1 MSVSPDL
8 RRLLWELRRR
18 LPEHTLTARTRH
30 GVLSFSSRD
39 AAVGRRLFTHRA
51 FEYDK
56 LEKAIAL
63 LRADVPERMAA
74 PWLVDVGAN
83 VGTVCIPLVRDRVFA
98 RALALEP
105 EPRNHAYLVRNVRA
119 NGLDAAITMLNAGLS
134 STTGAMTLELAFDNF
149 GDHRIR
155 VGVPTTSHP
164 ACREQDR
171 AVIEVPVHRLDD
183 LLPARGLTADD
194 VAVLWID
201 VQGHE
206 HHVLDGA
213 EGVVASGVP
222 VVTEFWPYALARA
235 GREPAAYV
243 ELLRERF
250 RWFYDLEAAVPA
262 RCPTTDAKM
271 LLERS
276 RADTA
281 FTDLVLIP

>member
-1 MSVSPDL
+1 MRSEV
-8 RRLLWELRRR
+8 RRLLWEASRR
-18 LPEHTLTARTRH
+18 LPERSVTVNTRH
-30 GVLSFSSRD
+30 GRLAFSSRD
-39 AAVGRRLFTHRA
+39 AAVGRRLYTHGA

-56 LEKAIAL
+56 IEKAIAL
-63 LRADVPERMAA
+63 LRADVPERLSAR
-74 PWLVDVGAN
+74 WLVDVGAN

-119 NGLDAAITMLNAGLS
+119 NGVGDAITVLNAALS
-134 STTGAMTLELAFDNF
+134 STNGSMTMELAFDNY

-155 VGVPTTSHP
+155 VGEPTTSHP
-164 ACREQDR
+164 VCREQAR
-171 AVIEVPVHRLDD
+171 PVIEVPVRRLDD
-183 LLPARGLTADD
+183 LLPTRALGPDD
-194 VAVLWID
+194 VGVLWID

-213 EGVVASGVP
+213 AKVVAAGAP
-222 VVTEFWPYALARA
+222 VVSEFWPYALARA
-235 GREPAAYV
+235 GRDPAAYV

-262 RCPTTDAKM
+262 RCPTTDAKA
-271 LLERS
+271 LLDRY
-276 RADTA
+276 RADSA